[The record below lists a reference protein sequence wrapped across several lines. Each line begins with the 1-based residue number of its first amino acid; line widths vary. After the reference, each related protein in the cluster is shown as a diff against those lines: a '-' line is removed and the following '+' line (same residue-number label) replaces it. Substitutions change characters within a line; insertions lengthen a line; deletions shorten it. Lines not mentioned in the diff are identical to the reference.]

1 MRSFPSLGVVLVL
14 AALPLGGCDTIN
26 RALGT
31 EKVIPDEFAVVSR
44 APLAIPPDYQLRPP
58 RPGASPTQES
68 TPTEQAQQAIFKA
81 GDQQAALPDA
91 DKLSPGEN
99 LLLRQAHAGDAAP
112 GIRETIT
119 REARAGDGPVD
130 DSFVDKLMIWKS
142 STPDYTQDVIDPNQ
156 EAQKLKETQAAV
168 KSGNTPD
175 GNGAPTIERSKTP
188 SLISTF

>member
-1 MRSFPSLGVVLVL
+1 MRSFPRLAVVLVL
-14 AALPLGGCDTIN
+14 AALPLAGCDTLN

-58 RPGASPTQES
+58 RPGATPTQES

-119 REARAGDGPVD
+119 KEAAAGNGPVD
-130 DSFVDKLMIWKS
+130 ESFVDKLMIWKS
-142 STPDYTQDVIDPNQ
+142 STPDYGDVIDPNQ
-156 EAQKLKETQAAV
+156 EAQKLKDTQAAV
-168 KSGNTPD
+168 KAGNTPD
-175 GNGAPTIERSKTP
+175 GNGAPTIERSGTP
-188 SLISTF
+188 SLLSTF